1 MCVGGGGGVRL
12 NYLWFL
18 GVGWW
23 VIAFSLYFDGGV
35 KESFE
40 NGSQPPPPPKWI
52 SAPLTCIL
60 LLITT
65 FIPKISNT
73 R

>member
-1 MCVGGGGGVRL
+1 MCVWGGVRL

-40 NGSQPPPPPKWI
+40 NGSQPPPPPPPPQMDLSPSDMYI
-52 SAPLTCIL
+52 ASDND
-60 LLITT
+60 
-65 FIPKISNT
+65 FYS
-73 R
+73 